1 MERGSA
7 LTVETKFL
15 EVVADLYKPALDDS
29 SWSMPLD
36 RMSDLFGAVGANF
49 EVIEIASNRPVL
61 LELASTI
68 NADSSIDYLQHYGGV
83 SPRVKLNM
91 VLPTGSIS
99 YDHLILTEA
108 EMDRDEFYAD
118 FLARE
123 GLRYFLAATLSCSAS
138 HQAVFAVQRSP
149 TQGHVDQEQIAM
161 LERMLPHLQ
170 QAIDL
175 KLRMTAA
182 RSKARVDLEGLERLG
197 EGCLILDPA
206 GKVLHMNAA
215 AGVIIGDNDGIRIRN
230 GHVRFSQKA
239 ASHSFDR
246 ALAEQHLEAGQY
258 TPASDFPAARPSGR
272 RPYLIS
278 VRPLTDPDVFAQIA
292 WPAATIVFIRDP
304 DRFSRLN
311 IPLLRQ
317 SFQLTQ
323 AEADVADALD
333 RGLTPQEM
341 AENQEV
347 SITTIRTHLYSLMAK
362 LNVRRQS
369 DISRLLAQYRQ
380 PFT

>member
-1 MERGSA
+1 
-7 LTVETKFL
+7 
-15 EVVADLYKPALDDS
+15 
-29 SWSMPLD
+29 MPLD
-36 RMSDLFGAVGANF
+36 QMCNLFGAAGANF
-49 EVIEIASNRPVL
+49 EVIEVASNQPVL
-61 LELASTI
+61 VELSSTI
-68 NADSSIDYLQHYGGV
+68 NVDASLDYLQHYGGI
-83 SPRVKLNM
+83 SPRVKHAKLM
-91 VLPTGSIS
+91 PTGSIS
-99 YDHLILTEA
+99 YDHMILTEA
-108 EMDRDEFYAD
+108 EMNRDAFYAD
-118 FLARE
+118 FLSPI
-123 GLRYFLAATLSCSAS
+123 GLRYFLAAQLSCSAS

-149 TQGHVDQEQIAM
+149 TQGHVDRDEIALLEQ
-161 LERMLPHLQ
+161 LLPHLQ

-182 RSKARVDLEGLERLG
+182 RGKARVDLEGLERLG
-197 EGCLILDPA
+197 EGCLILDPL
-206 GKVLHMNAA
+206 GEVLHMNAA
-215 AGVIIGDNDGIRIRN
+215 AGEIIAGNDGMRIRN
-230 GHVRFSQKA
+230 GHLRFSQSA

-246 ALAEQHLEAGQY
+246 ALAEQRLEAGQY
-258 TPASDFPAARPSGR
+258 TPTSDFPAARPSGR

-278 VRPLTDPDVFAQIA
+278 VRPLSDPDVFAQIA
-292 WPAATIVFIRDP
+292 WPTATIVFIRDP

-311 IPLLRQ
+311 VPLLRQ